1 MRRVPGE
8 KGVLS
13 SAMILTMVVSAVLLP
28 GQVHARN
35 GRAEPARPVTRAAVA
50 GQSTV
55 IQPEAVMLNPADIPS
70 WMGMAYFTYAYFT
83 DNMDPAYSEPAY
95 RNPGLVTGYFVQ
107 YDVPRDNLKVDLI
120 IGANLYQS
128 EAAAANAFSNE
139 VKEDITNHSPTL
151 QVPNVGHAHFADTYP
166 QENQQTGIS
175 RRQTVVKLIFQRHR
189 YVVILARKFPPGA
202 NDLKRMAD
210 SLVPLARMMNRRV
223 SKHLVR
229 PFTVPAGRW
238 NYTMNT
244 SCAQSL
250 TTLQVCNA
258 IPGDTGDYSHVKGS
272 TVTSQ
277 EHGSLTVD
285 AEGRVTWSSSTLLVE
300 HVRGA
305 TQQCSSKA
313 LDTAFDGS
321 CRYSAT
327 GTGHVEV
334 GLTGFPEW
342 WLDSDT
348 TTYYGTHVSHSTY
361 HGLRDNRIPLSAG
374 HWNTA
379 QYLALLGF
387 KSVPPG
393 VTFQLAVTAG

>member
-70 WMGMAYFTYAYFT
+70 WMGMAYFNNSVELA
-83 DNMDPAYSEPAY
+83 DVEPAY
-95 RNPGLVTGYFVQ
+95 RRPGLVTGYFVQ
-107 YDVPRDNLKVDLI
+107 YDVPRDNLKVELI

-128 EAAAANAFSNE
+128 EAAAANAFSAE
-139 VKEDITNHSPTL
+139 VKWDITNHAPTL
-151 QVPNVGHAHFADTYP
+151 QVPNVGHAHFADTYSL
-166 QENQQTGIS
+166 EQQAGIS

-189 YVVILARKFPPGA
+189 YVALLLRSLVPGG
-202 NDLKRMAD
+202 NFRTRMAD
-210 SLVPLARMMNRRV
+210 SLVPLARMMNRRI

-244 SCAQSL
+244 SCAESL

-258 IPGDTGDYSHVKGS
+258 IPGATGDYSHVKGS
-272 TVTSQ
+272 TATSQ
-277 EHGSLTVD
+277 EHASLTVD

>member
-8 KGVLS
+8 KRVLS
-13 SAMILTMVVSAVLLP
+13 SAMILSMVVSAVLLP

-55 IQPEAVMLNPADIPS
+55 IQPEAVMLNPTDIPS
-70 WMGMAYFTYAYFT
+70 WMGMAYFNSNVVSA
-83 DNMDPAYSEPAY
+83 DSQRAY
-95 RNPGLVTGYFVQ
+95 RRPGLVTGYAVQ
-107 YDVPRDNLKVDLI
+107 YDVPRDNFKVELI

-128 EAAAANAFSNE
+128 EAAAANAFSSE
-139 VKEDITNHSPTL
+139 VKVDIANHTPTL

-166 QENQQTGIS
+166 QENQQVGMS
-175 RRQTVVKLIFQRHR
+175 RRQTVVELRFQRHR
-189 YVVILARKFPPGA
+189 YVVFLFRMFPPGA

-210 SLVPLARMMNRRV
+210 SLVPLARMMNRRI

-272 TVTSQ
+272 TTTSQ

-300 HVRGA
+300 HVRNA

-313 LDTAFDGS
+313 TAFDGS

-334 GLTGFPEW
+334 GPTGFPEW
-342 WLDSDT
+342 WLDSAT
-348 TTYYGTHVSHSTY
+348 TTYYGTQVSHSTS
-361 HGLRDNRIPLSAG
+361 HKLRDSRIPLSVG

-379 QYLALLGF
+379 QYLALLRF